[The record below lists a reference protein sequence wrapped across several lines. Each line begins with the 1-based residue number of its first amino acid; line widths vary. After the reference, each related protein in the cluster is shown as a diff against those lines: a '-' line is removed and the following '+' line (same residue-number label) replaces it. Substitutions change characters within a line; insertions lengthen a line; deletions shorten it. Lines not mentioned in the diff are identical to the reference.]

1 MRPRLVTHTQTKGP
15 PVIITISTTH
25 SPATDLGYLLHK
37 HPDRVQQFPVSHGTA
52 HVFYPEATPERCTA
66 ALLLEVD
73 ASALARSAKGDAPTD
88 FTLGQYVNDRPYA
101 ASSLLAVAMKRVFST
116 AFAGVLASNQALAD
130 RALPLEIHIPAM
142 PCGGGPTLATAMFSP
157 LGWQVDARAVKLD
170 PEFPDW
176 GDSRFVDLT
185 LRGELRLADAL
196 SQIYVLLPA
205 LDSAR
210 HYWVGPDDID
220 KLVRHGAGWLADH
233 PLRDDITRRYLVH
246 QRSLVNQ
253 ALDRLVELGGEDPDA
268 VVADAP
274 VTEELPAPRQRLAHV
289 RRDAIMAELRSLG
302 VASVADVGCGEGE
315 LLRPLL
321 DDGAFTRV
329 VGTDVSVNVLGRAAR
344 RLKLDRRAE
353 RQAARL
359 ELFQS
364 SVTYRDERLYGLE
377 AIVLMEVIE
386 HLDWDRLP
394 ALEAAI
400 FAHARPRH
408 VLVSTPNREYNTLY
422 EWLEPGAMRH
432 SDHRWELDR
441 TEFAAWAASVAAA
454 RGYGV
459 RYVGIGEEDA
469 ERGHPT
475 QMAVFSREEQP

>member
-1 MRPRLVTHTQTKGP
+1 M
-15 PVIITISTTH
+15 IITITTTDT
-25 SPATDLGYLLHK
+25 PATDLGYLLHK

-130 RALPLEIHIPAM
+130 GTLSLEIRIPAM
-142 PCGGGPTLATAMFSP
+142 PCGGGPTLAAAMFEP
-157 LGWQVDARAVKLD
+157 LGWHVEALAVALD

-220 KLVRHGAGWLADH
+220 KLLRHGEGWLANH

-268 VVADAP
+268 LVVDSP
-274 VTEELPAPRQRLAHV
+274 TTEELPAPRQRLAHV
-289 RRDAIMAELRSLG
+289 RRDAILAELRSLG

-321 DDGAFTRV
+321 DDSTFTRV
-329 VGTDVSVNVLGRAAR
+329 IGTDVSFNVLARAAR

-364 SVTYRDERLYGLE
+364 SVTYRDARLAGLD

-386 HLDWDRLP
+386 HVDWDRLP

-408 VLVSTPNREYNTLY
+408 VLVSTPNRDYNVLY
-422 EWLEPGAMRH
+422 EWLAPGAMRH
-432 SDHRWELDR
+432 SDHRWELGR
-441 TEFAAWAASVAAA
+441 AEFAHWADGVAAA
-454 RGYGV
+454 NGYAV
-459 RYVGIGEEDA
+459 RYLGVGDEDA
-469 ERGHPT
+469 ALGHPT
-475 QMAVFSREEQP
+475 QLAVFSREDQA